1 MASARKDNF
10 FFRLQV
16 YEWMGNFSKKC
27 TVKGSGKLS
36 FLVLKRNKIDGFCG
50 CKTVK
55 ESRIP
60 PPFRCVTRASNVGYF
75 FL

>member
-16 YEWMGNFSKKC
+16 YEWMGNFSKRC
-27 TVKGSGKLS
+27 AVKGSGKLS
-36 FLVLKRNKIDGFCG
+36 FLVLKTGNKMDGFCG

-60 PPFRCVTRASNVGYF
+60 PGSGIYS
-75 FL
+75 